1 MDASFKTYSGSL
13 FEAWP
18 CKLEQGRVVT
28 QKVTLTVQGKPAA
41 QRLRRTAPIAIS
53 FCENAHNLPQIGTA
67 LAPSDIAKGSKARD
81 LLNQVKP
88 GQIAFC
94 IDLRTQD
101 WLADI
106 LRLRQSC
113 RAMTSFFEA

>member
-67 LAPSDIAKGSKARD
+67 LAPSDIAKGSKA
-81 LLNQVKP
+81 
-88 GQIAFC
+88 
-94 IDLRTQD
+94 
-101 WLADI
+101 
-106 LRLRQSC
+106 
-113 RAMTSFFEA
+113 